1 MQDQSCMLQK
11 LSKIVST
18 AIFYA
23 CRELEW
29 VSFIDQHF
37 KLIIYLEQ
45 ITGMLTYFLTT
56 LL

>member
-11 LSKIVST
+11 LSKIVFT
-18 AIFYA
+18 AIFHA
-23 CRELEW
+23 SRELEW

-45 ITGMLTYFLTT
+45 ITGILTYFLTT
-56 LL
+56 SL